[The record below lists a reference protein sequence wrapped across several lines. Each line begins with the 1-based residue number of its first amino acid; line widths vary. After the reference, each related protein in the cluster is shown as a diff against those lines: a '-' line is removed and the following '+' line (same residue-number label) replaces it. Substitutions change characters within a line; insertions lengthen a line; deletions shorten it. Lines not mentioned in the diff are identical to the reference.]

1 MPALDT
7 ADGDEGV
14 AIRNLSFQTVFQ
26 LDSIL
31 VKPSRCELVTAA
43 PELLHCAGSAGL
55 VVVDLRTTD
64 GSIPFASSSLREA
77 SMIAAISVAMELMLP
92 CMELMLPCME
102 LMLPSME
109 VTLVSNCIARGIAVE
124 VEGVESP

>member
-1 MPALDT
+1 MSPKLIGVVAG
-7 ADGDEGV
+7 ACVWRFKVGDCCSGV
-14 AIRNLSFQTVFQ
+14 AS
-26 LDSIL
+26 
-31 VKPSRCELVTAA
+31 
-43 PELLHCAGSAGL
+43 CAGSAGL

-77 SMIAAISVAMELMLP
+77 SMIAAIYVAMELMLP

-109 VTLVSNCIARGIAVE
+109 VTLVSNCIVRGIAVE